1 MAEAV
6 RRVTDYIE
14 ETCKRDPKKN
24 AVEGPDYTLTFEELV
39 RDAKAIGTALSK
51 EVEAHSYIPV
61 FMEKGALTLSCF
73 YGIVYAGG
81 TYVPVSQEQPAER
94 LMKIINVL
102 TPPAVITDDEGMEKL
117 EKAGFS
123 GKVFNAAKLRDS
135 READEALLSERR
147 ASATDDDPL
156 YVMFTSG
163 TTGTPK
169 GVVVPMKSVI
179 RFIDDFVD
187 IFGINENDR
196 IGNQAPLD
204 FDISVKDLYSSAK
217 TGATLVMIH
226 KDYFSVPPKLMDFLC
241 DNDITILIWAVPALS
256 ILSGMDIFSYRV
268 PEKIRKVL
276 FSGQAMPAKQLSI
289 WRRALPD
296 TEYVNL
302 YGPTE
307 ITCNCTYYEMPK
319 DFSMESKLPLGKVFP
334 GRKVFIVDSE
344 GKIINEKDKEG
355 EICVSGECM
364 TKGYFGS
371 SEETNKAFFMMD
383 TGEGTPEFTY
393 RTGDLASYK
402 DDGQLYF
409 AGRKDFQ
416 IKRMGHRIE
425 LEEIEN
431 AISKT
436 ENVSE
441 TSCVFNKENGML
453 VCFYTG
459 TADKK
464 DVRKS
469 LNEKLPAY
477 MIPNRFIM
485 LESMPLNHNGKIDR
499 KVLNEKAGF

>member
-1 MAEAV
+1 MKKKAFDPERKKMAEAV

-135 READEALLSERR
+135 READEALLSERK
-147 ASATDDDPL
+147 AGATDDDPL

-431 AISKT
+431 TIGNYPGIAHP
-436 ENVSE
+436 
-441 TSCVFNKENGML
+441 L
-453 VCFYTG
+453 YLG
-459 TADKK
+459 T
-464 DVRKS
+464 
-469 LNEKLPAY
+469 
-477 MIPNRFIM
+477 
-485 LESMPLNHNGKIDR
+485 
-499 KVLNEKAGF
+499 